1 MHSQIVFRL
10 TKMTY
15 SILRQLLKES
25 EYQSKHQNHVVARG
39 KIKSM
44 IWIFNSCYSHQ
55 FLFSSFIH
63 SQDKNF
69 TDSQIQIF
77 ALFMKQTL
85 WAFALRLLYSL
96 QSLQHS
102 KLDHV
107 VNFYLK
113 KKYQNC
119 IQDHQVLQ
127 QRWQLIIS
135 KPSSIIYHN
144 KCLKSAT
151 FGISQKNSTLIQ

>member
-44 IWIFNSCYSHQ
+44 IWIGLDIQFICYTHQ

-107 VNFYLK
+107 VNFYIK

-119 IQDHQVLQ
+119 IQNHQVLQ
-127 QRWQLIIS
+127 HFVTWKQKQRWQLIID
-135 KPSSIIYHN
+135 
-144 KCLKSAT
+144 
-151 FGISQKNSTLIQ
+151 SQ